1 MLFKVAICDDE
12 EKDIQAI
19 QRFLHIY
26 EMQHDIDFE
35 INTFQNST
43 KLLEK
48 YEKSLDKSLKV
59 WYSNKAVR
67 EGGGRKRRKR
77 ESHGEKDWKNLKKFL
92 TKTWSCGNLI
102 KLSARTACTL

>member
-1 MLFKVAICDDE
+1 M
-12 EKDIQAI
+12 
-19 QRFLHIY
+19 H
-26 EMQHDIDFE
+26 EMVE
-35 INTFQNST
+35 TGNTATERPYFRAVK

-77 ESHGEKDWKNLKKFL
+77 ESHGGKDWKNLKKVL
-92 TKTWSCGNLI
+92 DKNL
-102 KLSARTACTL
+102 KLW